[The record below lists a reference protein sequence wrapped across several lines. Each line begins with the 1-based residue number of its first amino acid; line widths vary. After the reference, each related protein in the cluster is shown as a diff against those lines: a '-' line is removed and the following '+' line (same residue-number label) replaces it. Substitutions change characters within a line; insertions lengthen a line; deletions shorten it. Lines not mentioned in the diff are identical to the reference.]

1 MLQALHLGRFC
12 IWRLVLAS
20 VLALLLLGCGGAE
33 IRQRTVSDVTL
44 LETSPS
50 KLDTDEA
57 LAGLATAAPR
67 GIIWIERDVYDPNLV
82 ARDLERIERFYR
94 AHGFYDVKVVA
105 ARVQSVGPQ
114 EVEIE
119 VHVTPGPRVTVRK
132 ASFDPD
138 PSMLSADAAFAIKR
152 LKTLNPGDV
161 FEERRLDEQKRDI
174 ETTLKEL
181 GYAYVKTRVYAK
193 VDLNARAADVVSEV
207 KLGRRTRF
215 GPIRIIGLKQVPESK
230 VRAALGLKQG
240 DAYSQAELTDAQRAL
255 EALEI
260 FGRVDVSPDL
270 ANPDVEDVPIIVTLQ
285 EDKLRKLTLGGGTQ
299 IDALKLEGHLRS
311 GWEHK
316 NFLGGARRFNVDG
329 KIGVDLFP
337 TRLESAET
345 LTTWTN
351 TFLVGDARAKLKQPS
366 IFGGRTSGYAQAEF
380 SFRPVLYALGENVEY
395 TEESVLGYFRP
406 SGKLAL
412 EREFLRHCVES
423 GRCASR
429 IALEASYN
437 LEARVPF
444 FYQNP
449 PACTG
454 DEPRT
459 PADQA
464 RCDLQTVWVSFPEI
478 LATLQTLPG
487 DIFEDVAKRDLQFQF
502 RNSLQIAGLSL
513 GGTRFFGG
521 SLSDV
526 KIQPELVSVIPLW
539 GKRSQPGQPAGNIT
553 VATRAKVGFILL
565 PDYGQSLQSDQMA
578 IQGESDVTDQQKLL
592 SRAFYSGGAN
602 SNRGYAFKAISPHG
616 QIGLLQPTS
625 VDCTADMFV
634 NTETCSRPL
643 GGFSLWE
650 ASVELRF
657 AALYPIILVAF
668 VDAGDVTRDISTI
681 QFQYPH
687 LSAGPGVRYASPVGL
702 IRLDVGFR
710 LPGLQAIGG
719 GDLPP
724 EHGKERPDL
733 GFPGA
738 IYLAFGE
745 AFGEPL

>member
-12 IWRLVLAS
+12 SWRLLLAS
-20 VLALLLLGCGGAE
+20 MALLLLGCGGAE

-67 GIIWIERDVYDPNLV
+67 GILWIERDVYDPNLV

-132 ASFDPD
+132 VGFDPD
-138 PSMLSADAAFAIKR
+138 PSLLSADAAFAIKR
-152 LKTLNPGDV
+152 LKLLNPGDV
-161 FEERRLDEQKRDI
+161 FEEAALGAQERDI
-174 ETTLKEL
+174 DVTLKEL

-193 VDLNARAADVVSEV
+193 VDLNARAADVVSEI
-207 KLGRRTRF
+207 KLGRRARF
-215 GPIRIIGLKQVPESK
+215 GAIRVIGLKQVPESK
-230 VRAALGLKQG
+230 VRAALDLRPG
-240 DAYSQAELTDAQRAL
+240 DIYSATELTDAQQAL

-270 ANPDVEDVPIIVTLQ
+270 SNPDVEDVPIIVTLQ

-299 IDALKLEGHLRS
+299 IDALKLEGHLRT

-316 NFLGGARRFNVDG
+316 NFMGGARRFNVDG
-329 KIGVDLFP
+329 KLGVDLFP
-337 TRLESAET
+337 TRLESGET

-351 TFLVGDARAKLKQPS
+351 TFVVGDARAKLKQPS
-366 IFGGRTSGYAQAEF
+366 ILGGRTSGYAQAEF
-380 SFRPVLYALGENVEY
+380 SRRPVLYALGEGVVYER
-395 TEESVLGYFRP
+395 ESVLGYLKP

-412 EREFLRHCVES
+412 EREFLRHCVAS
-423 GRCASR
+423 GRCSSR
-429 IALEASYN
+429 IALEGSYN
-437 LEARVPF
+437 LEARIPF

-449 PACTG
+449 PSCN
-454 DEPRT
+454 PPPT

-464 RCDLQTVWVSFPEI
+464 RCGLETVWVSYPEL
-478 LATLQTLPG
+478 LATFQTLPG
-487 DIFEDVAKRDLQFQF
+487 DIFKDVARRDLQLQF

-513 GGTRFFGG
+513 NGTRYFGG
-521 SLSDV
+521 SVSDV
-526 KIQPELVSVIPLW
+526 KVQPELVTIVPVW
-539 GKRSQPGQPAGNIT
+539 GKRSQPGQRAGNIT
-553 VATRAKVGFILL
+553 IATRAKVGFILL
-565 PDYGQSLQSDQMA
+565 PDYGQSLQSEQA
-578 IQGESDVTDQQKLL
+578 ATQSEFAVTDQQKLL
-592 SRAFYSGGAN
+592 SRAFYSGGAS
-602 SNRGYAFKAISPHG
+602 SNRGYAYKAISPHG

-625 VDCTADMFV
+625 IDCSLAANIDE
-634 NTETCSRPL
+634 ETCIRPL
-643 GGFSLWE
+643 GGFTLWE

-657 AALYPIILVAF
+657 SALYPLTLVAF
-668 VDAGDVTRDISTI
+668 LDAGDVTRDIGQV

-687 LSAGPGVRYASPVGL
+687 LSVGPGVRYDSPVGL
-702 IRLDVGFR
+702 IRLDVGIR
-710 LPGLQAIGG
+710 VPGLQAIGQSG
-719 GDLPP
+719 LPQ
-724 EHGKERPDL
+724 EHGKERPNL